1 MGCEWSLPQTPLCEL
16 GSKFGLGPEIATQL
30 YSGVCPVACCPPQ
43 LLFLEI
49 PKIGKSFNPT
59 LRALVLVQSN
69 LFSQQRSK
77 YNGNYFRISNLVLL
91 SGPGET
97 LLQEVQVKGIFRMG
111 GICPKIELGIKLRL
125 SSIFTEGN

>member
-1 MGCEWSLPQTPLCEL
+1 M
-16 GSKFGLGPEIATQL
+16 
-30 YSGVCPVACCPPQ
+30 
-43 LLFLEI
+43 
-49 PKIGKSFNPT
+49 
-59 LRALVLVQSN
+59 LVQSN

-77 YNGNYFRISNLVLL
+77 YNGNYFRINNLVLL

-125 SSIFTEGN
+125 SSIFIEGNRNSFVHVVSTVMKNTRLFKIRVAIWKLQIL